1 MYVETA
7 LADRWR
13 AGGCAGD
20 VAWWLGGTG
29 VAVAAGCWWAGVRN
43 GDVVALAWVGLLMV
57 GDGGGKS
64 AATAKAWVG
73 ECWGGGTGEAV
84 AAGGWVGGGN

>member
-1 MYVETA
+1 M
-7 LADRWR
+7 
-13 AGGCAGD
+13 
-20 VAWWLGGTG
+20 
-29 VAVAAGCWWAGVRN
+29 RN

-73 ECWGGGTGEAV
+73 ECWVGGTGGAV
-84 AAGGWVGGGN
+84 AAGCWFGGGD